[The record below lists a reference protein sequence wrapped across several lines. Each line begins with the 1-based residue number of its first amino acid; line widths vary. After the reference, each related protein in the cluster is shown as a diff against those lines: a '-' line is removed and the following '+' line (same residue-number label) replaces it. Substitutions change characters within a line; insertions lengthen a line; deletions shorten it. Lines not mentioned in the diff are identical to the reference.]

1 MKKLI
6 PLLFLVACAD
16 PNAELLAKYK
26 NLELDYNAINLQF
39 ETLKRDYEQWSLV
52 VNNQLSQCRSNLKY
66 YVCKN
71 KKRTDIEFRVLCGG
85 HVIVSLP
92 DSGVEE

>member
-1 MKKLI
+1 MKKLL

-26 NLELDYNAINLQF
+26 NLEIDYNALNLQF
-39 ETLKRDYEQWSLV
+39 ETLKRDHEQWSLV

-71 KKRTDIEFRVLCGG
+71 KKRTDIEFRVLCGQDA
-85 HVIVSLP
+85 INMPS
-92 DSGVEE
+92 EEE